1 MADED
6 DDEEIDLAAL
16 KEVTDEAMRRMVL
29 EWRGRSGAYA
39 VDLATVEFWLFECVG
54 TWERSQDW
62 DAVNERYEIGD
73 VLEIHR
79 GWLAILVGERDVAFK
94 KDVIAEFAVSLA
106 DGDEEEADI
115 AQAWLL
121 AKQACSE
128 INWPA
133 LSVCRAG

>member
-1 MADED
+1 MTD
-6 DDEEIDLAAL
+6 EIDLDAPEAVLRAESLERRARLEPRAVELAVAEYWTFQTFAVWQANQAAP
-16 KEVTDEAMRRMVL
+16 E
-29 EWRGRSGAYA
+29 
-39 VDLATVEFWLFECVG
+39 LADG
-54 TWERSQDW
+54 
-62 DAVNERYEIGD
+62 
-73 VLEIHR
+73 LEIHR
-79 GWLAILVGERDVAFK
+79 GWLATLVSERDVAFK

-121 AKQACSE
+121 AKQACPE